1 MRKAKPMSLVFID
14 VKKAFDSIN
23 HGAIYEVLVFQ

>member
-1 MRKAKPMSLVFID
+1 MSKAEPLSLVFID

-23 HGAIYEVLVFQ
+23 HGAISSIN